1 MLPTPAVPAFLVFPI
16 SRQSRWGRVRE
27 LVRGRN
33 EPDVTRVLQL
43 PGQVLRVPHLSCGR
57 AGVGEESKERSE
69 FFDGDV
75 DEETFGLCQ

>member
-1 MLPTPAVPAFLVFPI
+1 MLSTPAVPAFLVFPI
-16 SRQSRWGRVRE
+16 NRQSRWGRVRE
-27 LVRGRN
+27 LIRGRN
-33 EPDVTRVLQL
+33 EPDLARVLQL

-57 AGVGEESKERSE
+57 EGVGEESKERSE

>member
-16 SRQSRWGRVRE
+16 NRQSRWGWVRE

-33 EPDVTRVLQL
+33 EPDVAWVLQL

-57 AGVGEESKERSE
+57 EGVGEESKERSE